1 MVASMV
7 NSAVNYSDY
16 SEAQLFAVL
25 NEIQA
30 QKASLDSREK
40 QIREILRY
48 MPNEETRK
56 ALDSDEI
63 VGRFSSHEEFEKSLE
78 LEDEND

>member
-48 MPNEETRK
+48 VPNEETRK
-56 ALDSDEI
+56 ALDDDFVVAQGI
-63 VGRFSSHEEFEKSLE
+63 SHKEFMESLDNE
-78 LEDEND
+78 AY